1 MNSMEKTR
9 NMKLGLGIAAGLA
22 LALLVCYLGVA
33 AFFSSHFLFGTVVN
47 GIDASG
53 KTIEEVEDA
62 IAGEVN
68 GYEIR
73 IEPREGEAE
82 TIRGD
87 EIGLHPVFDGTLPD
101 ALAGQDRYAWIGSLF
116 EAPKIEAETVVDYDE
131 EALKEA
137 VEKLELMD
145 RSKMREAKDACIS
158 EYSKETGYQIV
169 PEEQGTAVREKK
181 FQKALG
187 KAILSLSGSFSLE
200 EAGCYKKPDYTSK
213 SPELK
218 KTVKKLNK
226 YAGATVTY
234 QFGKKKE
241 VVDGSVISQW
251 LSVKDWKVSL
261 SGQKIEGYVA
271 SLAEKYN
278 TAGKP
283 KELRSS
289 YGQDVTVSGGD
300 YGWQIDVGKEAK
312 ELEDAIKKGK
322 SVKKE
327 PSYAKTAGSHGAND
341 YGSTYVEV
349 NLTAQ
354 HLFYYKDGNLVLESD
369 FVSGNEAR
377 DMSTPTGAYGLY
389 YKEKDKILRGE
400 DYATPVSFWMPF
412 NGGVGFHDATWRGKF
427 GGSCYK
433 RNGSHGCVNLPY
445 SVAQQ
450 LYENIE
456 AGCAVLVYQLPGTEN
471 AQVIAEEQAEEE
483 ASPVIAAISAIGE
496 VTPESR
502 PLIENARNLYNGL
515 SGMAQDYVSN
525 YGELEAA
532 EARLAQL
539 DAEAADAQA
548 QAEAQPVIDAINAL
562 AGAEVTPDMEGTIR
576 GVREQYNQ
584 LSDAARAKV
593 TNYAILEEAERKLGE
608 L

>member
-1 MNSMEKTR
+1 M
-9 NMKLGLGIAAGLA
+9 
-22 LALLVCYLGVA
+22 
-33 AFFSSHFLFGTVVN
+33 
-47 GIDASG
+47 
-53 KTIEEVEDA
+53 
-62 IAGEVN
+62 
-68 GYEIR
+68 
-73 IEPREGEAE
+73 
-82 TIRGD
+82 
-87 EIGLHPVFDGTLPD
+87 
-101 ALAGQDRYAWIGSLF
+101 
-116 EAPKIEAETVVDYDE
+116 
-131 EALKEA
+131 
-137 VEKLELMD
+137 
-145 RSKMREAKDACIS
+145 
-158 EYSKETGYQIV
+158 
-169 PEEQGTAVREKK
+169 
-181 FQKALG
+181 
-187 KAILSLSGSFSLE
+187 
-200 EAGCYKKPDYTSK
+200 
-213 SPELK
+213 
-218 KTVKKLNK
+218 
-226 YAGATVTY
+226 
-234 QFGKKKE
+234 
-241 VVDGSVISQW
+241 
-251 LSVKDWKVSL
+251 
-261 SGQKIEGYVA
+261 
-271 SLAEKYN
+271 
-278 TAGKP
+278 
-283 KELRSS
+283 
-289 YGQDVTVSGGD
+289 
-300 YGWQIDVGKEAK
+300 
-312 ELEDAIKKGK
+312 
-322 SVKKE
+322 
-327 PSYAKTAGSHGAND
+327 
-341 YGSTYVEV
+341 
-349 NLTAQ
+349 
-354 HLFYYKDGNLVLESD
+354 
-369 FVSGNEAR
+369 
-377 DMSTPTGAYGLY
+377 
-389 YKEKDKILRGE
+389 
-400 DYATPVSFWMPF
+400 
-412 NGGVGFHDATWRGKF
+412 GFHDATWRGKF